1 MKQRVLKIIVLLL
14 CSPLF
19 AQDYENFVKYYKDNL
34 STLNMIEGIYDV
46 NIESWGANPYTR
58 FPSDFTNGIMFI
70 YKEQNDVY
78 RVAFQSDNGEIFAI
92 NTTISPIGT
101 TNLYNYKVF
110 WPGSNITDTKRF
122 SLKNGIAFTVSHSIP
137 DAQLRYDARKH
148 GRTYYPGESVNYI
161 RSYIKIYPTP
171 EMYAAEVQI
180 KNTEQENT
188 EWTGTG
194 FALKD
199 GYVVTN
205 YHVVEN
211 ANQIRIYGVNG
222 NFTTDYKAELI
233 AKDTHN
239 DLAILYITDYRF
251 NGFSTI
257 PYSINTKNADV
268 GEEIFVLGYPLTS
281 TMGDEIKLSTGIIS
295 SRTGYQGDVSLY
307 QISAPIQPGNSGGP
321 LLDSK
326 GNIIGI
332 VSSKHIGTEN
342 VGYAIKAS
350 YLKNIIESSLVK
362 DILPNTNSV
371 SHISFTEKVKKVK
384 NYVFYVKCKR

>member
-1 MKQRVLKIIVLLL
+1 
-14 CSPLF
+14 
-19 AQDYENFVKYYKDNL
+19 
-34 STLNMIEGIYDV
+34 
-46 NIESWGANPYTR
+46 
-58 FPSDFTNGIMFI
+58 
-70 YKEQNDVY
+70 
-78 RVAFQSDNGEIFAI
+78 
-92 NTTISPIGT
+92 
-101 TNLYNYKVF
+101 
-110 WPGSNITDTKRF
+110 
-122 SLKNGIAFTVSHSIP
+122 
-137 DAQLRYDARKH
+137 
-148 GRTYYPGESVNYI
+148 
-161 RSYIKIYPTP
+161 
-171 EMYAAEVQI
+171 MYAAEVQI
-180 KNTEQENT
+180 KNTEQEKT

-295 SRTGYQGDVSLY
+295 SRTGYDGHVSLE

-384 NYVFYVKCKR
+384 NYVFYVKCKK